1 MANIY
6 ELTSEI
12 QLLWNLM
19 DEGTLD
25 EDMVIDAMMNSQEEL
40 SIKLNGYCKWI
51 KSMESDV
58 KGLKEEEARIKAK
71 RQTLENTIT
80 RAKKAM
86 QMAMETA
93 GEKKMA
99 CGSFTVSL
107 QKNPVKL
114 VLDTD
119 DIGRIP
125 MKYRVVTE
133 EINKAKIKEDLINGV
148 DVYSF
153 TGIAHLDQDES
164 LRIR

>member
-1 MANIY
+1 MASIY
-6 ELTSEI
+6 ELTTEI

-25 EDMVIDAMMNSQEEL
+25 EDMIVDAMMNSQEEL

-107 QKNPVKL
+107 QANPAKV
-114 VLDTD
+114 VMDT
-119 DIGRIP
+119 
-125 MKYRVVTE
+125 
-133 EINKAKIKEDLINGV
+133 EDLDKIPECFKKETIEIDKTMLKEVLKAGNV
-148 DVYSF
+148 ELV
-153 TGIAHLDQDES
+153 GIAHLEQDES